1 MKKILPV
8 FLAAIS
14 AFVAVVCLSG
24 YHFIF
29 KAFALNIKKGPITP
43 SSDDAE
49 KFSSRSI
56 PNENPEPWQKSSSYN
71 SIVLPEVILKELKKT
86 RASSLIVI
94 RNNEIIHEEY
104 WKDHNASS
112 VMNSF
117 SMAKGILSLLVG
129 CAIADGYLQSEHQLL
144 STIFQSYKKSK
155 YGKHLTLYHL
165 MTMQAG
171 LDWKEEYH
179 HPFSENSKQYFVE
192 DLAEQAFKIECKE
205 MPGRNYEYQSVAA
218 QLLGMALRK
227 ATQKDLAA
235 YLSEKI
241 WKPLGMEF
249 PAKWSID
256 KKGVEK
262 AFCCIHATPRD
273 FAKIGQLVLQNGN
286 WKGKQ
291 IISEEYCKRMITP
304 TKANDAF
311 CFTIW
316 ADDEN
321 SLQYR
326 FFYGFLG
333 QFIIMIPEKQM
344 VIVKTGFYN
353 RLDEDEK
360 KRPLQVKLFAEE
372 FSKMM

>member
-1 MKKILPV
+1 M
-8 FLAAIS
+8 
-14 AFVAVVCLSG
+14 
-24 YHFIF
+24 
-29 KAFALNIKKGPITP
+29 TP

-56 PNENPEPWQKSSSYN
+56 PNRNPEPWEKSSEYN
-71 SIVLPEVILKELKKT
+71 LATLPDSILKELKKT

-94 RNNEIIHEEY
+94 RDKKIIHEAY
-104 WKDHNASS
+104 WKDHDSS
-112 VMNSF
+112 SLMNSF
-117 SMAKGILSLLVG
+117 SMAKGVLSLLVG
-129 CAIADGYLQSEHQLL
+129 CAIDDGYLQSEHQLL
-144 STIFQSYKKSK
+144 SSIFPLYKNSR
-155 YGKHLTLYHL
+155 YGKHLTLNHL

-192 DLAEQAFKIECKE
+192 DLAKQAFEIECIE

-218 QLLGMALRK
+218 QLLGLALRK
-227 ATQKDLAA
+227 VTQKDLAA

-241 WKPLGMEF
+241 WKPLGMES

-273 FAKIGQLVLQNGN
+273 FAKIGQLVMQNGK
-286 WKGKQ
+286 WRGKQ
-291 IISEEYCKRMITP
+291 LINEDYCKRMQTP
-304 TKANDAF
+304 TKVNDAF

-316 ADDEN
+316 ADDETP
-321 SLQYR
+321 LKYR

-333 QFIIMIPEKQM
+333 QFIIMIPQKQM

-353 RLDEDEK
+353 RLDVDEK

-372 FSKMM
+372 FSRII